1 MIRKPGRD
9 AGLAGSRR
17 TALAMAM
24 LALAWT
30 LPAAAQECPVEDP
43 GCAAGGPCPLRAL
56 PYEEFIASPP
66 LARQGRG
73 IPAVAERPLD
83 PDSGPRV
90 LVKGFVVDGVSDNP
104 ETGVTQQSA
113 NEAAHAAF
121 MAFSSGAPEALM
133 TVGQVVRIADA
144 VTTFYR
150 GKGYVVARAFV
161 PVQTIGADGIVHLQ
175 VLEGTISEVVVEGN
189 KSYSANVLRRA
200 ARPLVGRTP
209 VRDEVET
216 ALLYSQD
223 YPGVRLF
230 GTFRPGDAAGETKLV
245 LQVLEEEHFGF
256 KFGAD
261 NYGSEFTGIYRVRG
275 DVAWYNPVGLADR
288 LDLTLLQSAAPENTT
303 YGSLRYA
310 VPLGIRGLGMYVL
323 GSQNAF
329 QITEDPF
336 TILQLKGSITTYEGG
351 FEWRH
356 GRSRFLNQTL
366 VLSYAR
372 KASELE
378 AVGGAVKV
386 SDDTINVGV
395 LESSLEHVDTR
406 FKGLNLAT
414 FRVRKGLG
422 AELSGSASTV
432 DPDFLAYEL
441 RYSRLQALGDTQ
453 FMLLRLRAQQ
463 VDSRLS
469 PIEQFALAG
478 PDAVRAYPVGEIL
491 RDVGRLV
498 SLEYRVQAPG
508 FARAA
513 GPFGRQWGDV
523 LQVSTFVDYAQGENA
538 EFTSTAGKASDD
550 ISGYGLGIQFGVQ
563 RSFQFLL
570 QGAKP
575 LGNREA
581 VDGKEFRVYG
591 ELSVEF

>member
-1 MIRKPGRD
+1 
-9 AGLAGSRR
+9 
-17 TALAMAM
+17 
-24 LALAWT
+24 
-30 LPAAAQECPVEDP
+30 LPRPRCP
-43 GCAAGGPCPLRAL
+43 GCEAGGPCPLRAL

-66 LARQGRG
+66 LARQGRNV
-73 IPAVAERPLD
+73 PPVAERPLD

-90 LVKGFVVDGVSDNP
+90 LVKGFVVDGVGDNP
-104 ETGVTQQSA
+104 EAGVTQQTV

-121 MAFSSGAPEALM
+121 MAFSSGQAEALM

-230 GTFRPGDAAGETKLV
+230 GTFRPGDASGETKLV
-245 LQVLEEEHFGF
+245 LQVLDEEHFGF

-288 LDLTLLQSAAPENTT
+288 LDLTLLQSASPENTT
-303 YGSLRYA
+303 YGSLRYT

-336 TILQLKGSITTYEGG
+336 TILQLKGSITTFEGG
-351 FEWRH
+351 FEWKH
-356 GRSRFLNQTL
+356 GRSRFLNETL
-366 VLSYAR
+366 GLSYAR
-372 KASELE
+372 KTSELE

-386 SDDTINVGV
+386 SDDTINVAV

-406 FKGLNLAT
+406 FRGLNLAT
-414 FRVRKGLG
+414 FRVRQGMG
-422 AELSGSASTV
+422 AELSGSSSTV
-432 DPDFLAYEL
+432 DPNFTAYEL
-441 RYSRLQALGDTQ
+441 RYSRLQALGETQ

-491 RDVGRLV
+491 RDVGRLA

-513 GPFGRQWGDV
+513 GPFGRQWGDL
-523 LQVSTFVDYAQGENA
+523 LQFSTFVDYAQGENA
-538 EFTSTAGKASDD
+538 VFTSTAGKASDD

-575 LGNREA
+575 LGNRES